1 MEKNSMIPNALV
13 EKFHPS
19 LVKKNQS
26 GQDYVAINDY
36 INRLN
41 DVLGHA
47 WAWQVNDWK
56 LYPDAAPPTK
66 NGKPQYL
73 AVVQGSLSIY
83 LNDVGVISIGGEDD
97 EDAFLTTQK
106 AVIVRDGIGSNIN
119 FDPDTAVKSAQ
130 AEALKKACHQYGIAL
145 YLWDEA
151 ERDFVAL
158 QKSAA
163 TNDIALKQLVLLYT
177 QRVLELE
184 PGVMP
189 EKEQMCEVLGIEDL
203 TVENIRESFSKKGV
217 I

>member
-1 MEKNSMIPNALV
+1 MIPKDLTD
-13 EKFHPS
+13 KFHPS

-26 GQDYVAINDY
+26 GQDYVAIDDY

-47 WAWQVNDWK
+47 WAWQINDWK

-73 AVVQGSLSIY
+73 AVVQGSLTIF
-83 LNDVGVISIGGEDD
+83 LHDIGVISVGAEDD
-97 EDAFLTTQK
+97 DDAFLTTQK
-106 AVIVRDGIGSNIN
+106 AVVVRDGIGSNVN

-145 YLWDEA
+145 YLWKEA

-158 QKSAA
+158 QKSA
-163 TNDIALKQLVLLYT
+163 TNNDVALKQLVVAYT

-189 EKEQMCEVLGIEDL
+189 EKDQMCEVLGIDDL
-203 TVENIRESFSKKGV
+203 SVPAIRESLSNKGV
-217 I
+217 L

>member
-1 MEKNSMIPNALV
+1 MMIPKDLT

-26 GQDYVAINDY
+26 GQDYVAIDDY

-41 DVLGHA
+41 EVLGHA
-47 WAWQVNDWK
+47 WAWQINDWK
-56 LYPDAAPPTK
+56 LYPDAAPATK

-73 AVVQGSLSIY
+73 AVVQGSLSIF
-83 LNDVGVISIGGEDD
+83 LSDIGVISIGAEDD
-97 EDAFLTTQK
+97 DDAFLTTQK
-106 AVIVRDGIGSNIN
+106 AVVVRDGIGSNIN

-145 YLWDEA
+145 YLWKEA
-151 ERDFVAL
+151 EREFVAL
-158 QKSAA
+158 QKSAVN
-163 TNDIALKQLVLLYT
+163 NDVALKQLVVAYT

-189 EKEQMCEVLGIEDL
+189 EKEQMCEVLGIDDL
-203 TVENIRESFSKKGV
+203 TVPAIRESLSNKGV
-217 I
+217 L

>member
-1 MEKNSMIPNALV
+1 MIPSDLTA
-13 EKFHPS
+13 KFHPS

-26 GQDYVAINDY
+26 GQAYVSIDDY

-41 DVLGHA
+41 EVLGHA
-47 WAWQVNDWK
+47 WAWQINDWK

-73 AVVQGSLSIY
+73 AVVQGSLSIF
-83 LNDVGVISIGGEDD
+83 LTDIGVISSGGEDD

-106 AVIVRDGIGSNIN
+106 AVIVRDGIGGDIGY
-119 FDPDTAVKSAQ
+119 DPDKALKTAQ

-145 YLWDEA
+145 YLWKEA

-163 TNDIALKQLVLLYT
+163 NNDVALKQLVVSYT

-203 TVENIRESFSKKGV
+203 SIPAIRESLSNKGV
-217 I
+217 L

>member
-1 MEKNSMIPNALV
+1 MLIPKELTQ
-13 EKFHPS
+13 KFPPS

-41 DVLGHA
+41 EVLGHA

-83 LNDVGVISIGGEDD
+83 LSDVGVISVGAEDD
-97 EDAFLTTQK
+97 SDAFLTTQK
-106 AVIVRDGIGSNIN
+106 AVVVRDGIGSNIN

-145 YLWDEA
+145 YLWEEA
-151 ERDFVAL
+151 ERAFVEV
-158 QKSAA
+158 QRQAA
-163 TNDIALKQLVLLYT
+163 TSDVALKQLVVAYT
-177 QRVLELE
+177 QRVLELD

-189 EKEQMCEVLGIEDL
+189 EPDQMLEVLGIESWDTTTARNSL
-203 TVENIRESFSKKGV
+203 TKKG
-217 I
+217 IL

>member
-1 MEKNSMIPNALV
+1 MIPSDLTA
-13 EKFHPS
+13 KFHPG
-19 LVKKNQS
+19 LIKKNQS
-26 GQDYVAINDY
+26 GQDYVAIDDY

-41 DVLGHA
+41 NVLGHA
-47 WAWQVNDWK
+47 WAWQINDWK

-73 AVVQGSLSIY
+73 AVVQGSLSIF
-83 LNDVGVISIGGEDD
+83 LTDIGVISSGGEDD

-106 AVIVRDGIGSNIN
+106 AVIVRDGIGSSIN
-119 FDPDTAVKSAQ
+119 FDPDTAVKTAQ
-130 AEALKKACHQYGIAL
+130 AEALKKSCHQYGIAL
-145 YLWDEA
+145 YLWKEA

-163 TNDIALKQLVLLYT
+163 SNDVALKQLVVSYT

-203 TVENIRESFSKKGV
+203 SIPAIRESLSNKGV
-217 I
+217 L